1 MKNPRKRP
9 TMADVALLAGVGI
22 ATVDRVLTGR
32 RKVRE
37 ENVRL
42 FLRRLLRLV
51 IMLRRLFV
59 TGCYKMLRV

>member
-1 MKNPRKRP
+1 
-9 TMADVALLAGVGI
+9 MADVALLAGVGI

-42 FLRRLLRLV
+42 VFEAAAALGYHATPV
-51 IMLRRLFV
+51 IR
-59 TGCYKMLRV
+59 